1 MGRAL
6 LKEQVYTKEEYL
18 KFEESDEYKSEFH
31 NGEIFDMAGGSY
43 KHSAIISNLHR
54 RIGNLLDG
62 KDCILFDSNLKLAIP
77 KHNAFVYPDMM
88 VVCGKI
94 EFYEH
99 QNDIILNP
107 VLIVEVLSP
116 STESFDRGRK
126 FEYYRT
132 LASLAEYVLVSQKEY
147 IVETYFKQNEKSWL
161 YSVAKGLEESI
172 VLQSLP
178 SGIVLKEIYQKVEN
192 TDQDNLP

>member
-6 LKEQVYTKEEYL
+6 LKEQVYSKEEYL
-18 KFEESDEYKSEFH
+18 KLEESDEYKSEFH

-62 KDCILFDSNLKLAIP
+62 KDCMLFDSNLKLAIP

-94 EFYEH
+94 EFYEN

-178 SGIVLKEIYQKVEN
+178 SGIVLKEIYQKVES
-192 TDQDNLP
+192 TGQDNLP